1 MRAASAQAGRRCG
14 NPATCG
20 VSAIVNVSS
29 VSGLRGSYGRTAYGA
44 SKGAITT
51 MTSVMANLHMR
62 PWPRSTAAGGAG
74 AERGTARTWTAL
86 AVCPCR
92 ALWPGG
98 AACKAALRA

>member
-1 MRAASAQAGRRCG
+1 VRAASAQAGRRCG

-51 MTSVMANLHMR
+51 MASVMAQLAH
-62 PWPRSTAAGGAG
+62 AAVAG
-74 AERGTARTWTAL
+74 AERGTARTRTAL